1 MQNEGQ
7 LSKNL
12 LLTAVYNRSKAGEKQ
27 WLGTQPHSFGDDLPL
42 MISLLQEQERKTMK
56 GNTLA
61 FLDEIDKHF

>member
-42 MISLLQEQERKTMK
+42 CYRNRNVKDDER
-56 GNTLA
+56 NTLA